1 MQRLLIMQVDLRLRG
16 VNPEIRVASWAADD
30 RRRAAR
36 RPSSLA
42 GRKREVPSLSHATPP
57 LSHHY
62 PMLSHHYPM
71 LPHRYP
77 TTIPCCPIAIPCYPT
92 VIPPLS
98 HAVPPLS
105 HAIPPLSHHYPML
118 SHRYPML
125 PIRHHHCPFA
135 TIHSSADVYLISQPH
150 PNMASPTQTWQPAT
164 AARHPCRLRHYRG
177 ELCGGGAHTSATHA
191 ALVMS

>member
-1 MQRLLIMQVDLRLRG
+1 MHDVEPDATAANYASPLKMSPQVCCSGGVDLRLRG

-71 LPHRYP
+71 
-77 TTIPCCPIAIPCYPT
+77 
-92 VIPPLS
+92 
-98 HAVPPLS
+98 
-105 HAIPPLSHHYPML
+105 LSHHYPML

-177 ELCGGGAHTSATHA
+177 ELCGGGAHTSATHV